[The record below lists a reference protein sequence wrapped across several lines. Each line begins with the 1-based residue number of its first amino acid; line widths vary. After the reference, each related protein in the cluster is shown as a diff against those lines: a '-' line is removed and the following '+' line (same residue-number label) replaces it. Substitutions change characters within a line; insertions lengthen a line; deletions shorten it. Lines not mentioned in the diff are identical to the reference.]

1 MNERSGALL
10 RLKCQEVSRL
20 LSSGQDETLPPADRA
35 RLRLH
40 LVMCRACRT
49 VSDQF
54 DFIRRAMRQLDHERP
69 PEGTPL

>member
-10 RLKCQEVSRL
+10 RLKCRDVSRL
-20 LSSGQDETLPPADRA
+20 LSDGQDQTLPPADRA

-49 VSDQF
+49 VNEQF
-54 DFIRRAMRQLDHERP
+54 DFLRRAMQQLDHDRP
-69 PEGTPL
+69 AEGTRL